1 MPVVD
6 MSTLK
11 PTDEFGSVAWGEA
24 VVEQAIKMLEAA
36 DLPASI
42 TWALTEDYTYPPA
55 RLLEGGRK
63 QAGYYLMVKEGKV
76 SGGDGVTEEALAI
89 PGFHCRMPWGVICN
103 QAAALYG
110 FEGLQKCTADE
121 KVLFAAIA
129 EYVKEE
135 LGLDLDVNEHL
146 GLVIDQDGKLSAM
159 LDPVAPWPAEIV
171 AALGED
177 MEEGNGLHNI
187 AATLLTDSPEYADLP
202 VSSWRVPI
210 FAEMTDQ
217 QKADFIRLLGL

>member
-1 MPVVD
+1 MTVID

-11 PTDEFGSVAWGEA
+11 PIGEFGSRAWGEA
-24 VVEQAIKMLEAA
+24 VVDKAIKMLEAA

-55 RLLEGGRK
+55 RLMEGGRK
-63 QAGYYLMVKEGKV
+63 HAGYYLIVKEGRV
-76 SGGDGVTEEALAI
+76 SGGDGVTAEALAI

-110 FEGLQKCTADE
+110 FEGLQKCSANE
-121 KVLFAAIA
+121 KALFAAMA
-129 EYVKEE
+129 EYLGRPEINKE
-135 LGLDLDVNEHL
+135 L
-146 GLVIDQDGKLSAM
+146 GLVIDKDGKLSSM
-159 LDPVAPWPAEIV
+159 LDPVGNWPAEIV

-187 AATLLTDSPEYADLP
+187 AATLLTDSPEYTDLP
-202 VSSWRVPI
+202 VSEWRVPI

-217 QKADFIRLLGL
+217 QKADFIKLCGM

>member
-1 MPVVD
+1 

-11 PTDEFGSVAWGEA
+11 PIGEFGSRAWGEA
-24 VVEQAIKMLEAA
+24 VVDKAIKMLEAA

-55 RLLEGGRK
+55 RLMEGGRK
-63 QAGYYLMVKEGKV
+63 HAGYYLIVKEGRV
-76 SGGDGVTEEALAI
+76 SGGDGVTAEALAI

-110 FEGLQKCTADE
+110 FEGLQKCSANE
-121 KVLFAAIA
+121 KALFAAMA
-129 EYVKEE
+129 EYLGRPEINKE
-135 LGLDLDVNEHL
+135 L
-146 GLVIDQDGKLSAM
+146 GLVIDKDGKLSSM
-159 LDPVAPWPAEIV
+159 LDPVGNWPAEIV

-187 AATLLTDSPEYADLP
+187 AATLLTDSPEYTDLP
-202 VSSWRVPI
+202 VSEWRVPI

-217 QKADFIRLLGL
+217 QKADFIKLCGM

>member
-11 PTDEFGSVAWGEA
+11 PTGEFGSLAWGEA

-36 DLPASI
+36 NLPASI

-55 RLLEGGRK
+55 RLMEGGR
-63 QAGYYLMVKEGKV
+63 QHAGYYLIVKEGKV

-110 FEGLQKCTADE
+110 FEGMQNCTADE
-121 KVLFAAIA
+121 KVLFAAIE
-129 EYVKEE
+129 EYVKARGRE
-135 LGLDLDVNEHL
+135 LDVKEHL
-146 GLVIDQDGKLSAM
+146 GLFIDQDGKLSSM
-159 LDPVAPWPAEIV
+159 LDPAAPWPAEIV
-171 AALGED
+171 TALGED

-202 VSSWRVPI
+202 VTSWRVPI

-217 QKADFIRLLGL
+217 QKAEFIRLLGI